1 MHFRLYWD
9 PEWTVLQNFSS
20 GLLKVA
26 KFDFFLDR
34 TAGTRETE
42 GKLPWHE
49 LPVAADRCRNHRR
62 HIVMFG
68 IVFQTLLLRFLLMVP
83 VQ

>member
-9 PEWTVLQNFSS
+9 PGWTVLQILSP
-20 GLLKVA
+20 GVEKVA
-26 KFDFFLDR
+26 NIDFFLDR
-34 TAGTRETE
+34 TAGIRETE

-49 LPVAADRCRNHRR
+49 LPVAADRCRYHRR
-62 HIVMFG
+62 HIAIFG
-68 IVFQTLLLRFLLMVP
+68 IVFQTLLLRFFLTAP